1 VSFMAVPLAFLWAKP
16 ILLLGVEDNIWRRG
30 FQCGETALPVYC
42 DAEIGWIATISKPR
56 FRTKR

>member
-30 FQCGETALPVYC
+30 FQCGETALPEYLRCGNRV
-42 DAEIGWIATISKPR
+42 DRNNLQA
-56 FRTKR
+56 